1 MAEFWDLIVRS
12 NTFNFIIMLVIF
24 AIIWQKLDISTKIE
38 NMRIEI
44 ANIIEKSKQEKEKAE
59 KHLTST
65 KAEIANLDE
74 EIKETL
80 EKAELSAQNVFN
92 EIKQMATRSIEKI
105 KANVDKILDNETR
118 KINSKLTINTA
129 QNAISLAKTKLKTMF
144 EQNPELH
151 EQYINQSIE
160 TLNRINL

>member
-105 KANVDKILDNETR
+105 KEPTKIRHKICETTDV
-118 KINSKLTINTA
+118 IA
-129 QNAISLAKTKLKTMF
+129 LALLESVVRSVYF
-144 EQNPELH
+144 
-151 EQYINQSIE
+151 SSV
-160 TLNRINL
+160 